1 MNILEKIG
9 IVLIII
15 GILGGFI
22 ILDILAFK
30 ANIMFGLILMF
41 AFIFLIGTVLTS
53 GYEDY

>member
-9 IVLIII
+9 IVLMCI

-30 ANIMFGLILMF
+30 ANIMFGLILVF
-41 AFIFLIGTVLTS
+41 VFIFVIGAIMIS
-53 GYEDY
+53 GYEGY